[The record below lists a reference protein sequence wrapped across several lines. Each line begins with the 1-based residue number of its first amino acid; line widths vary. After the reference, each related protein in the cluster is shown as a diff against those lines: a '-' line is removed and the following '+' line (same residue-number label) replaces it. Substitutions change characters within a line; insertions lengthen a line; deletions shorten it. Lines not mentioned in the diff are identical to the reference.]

1 MNDTMTFAVP
11 CLFGLEGLAAD
22 ELKYMGLE
30 NVRAET
36 GRVLFSGG
44 WEAAVRANLCLRT
57 GERVEVLL
65 GEFEAKDFDAL
76 FEGVRALPWERYI
89 PRDGAFPVRGHCLNS
104 ALHAVPACQSIIKK
118 AVARRLGAKYGLSS
132 LPESGSLYQLR
143 FTLLNDRAALYLDTT
158 GPALH
163 KRGYRPNANLAPL
176 RETLAAAMVKLS
188 RYKGREVFCDPFCGS
203 GTIAIEAAL
212 AALNRA
218 PGLGRRFA
226 AENWKT
232 VPSALWREAREAAR
246 AAEYRGEYRIFAS
259 DIDPAALDVA
269 RENARRAGVAEYIR
283 FSQAD
288 ALAFTPPAEG
298 RGILMANPPYGER
311 LLDVKQAEDLYRGL
325 GRVYRKLEG
334 WSLYLLTS
342 DLDFEKCFG
351 KKADKR
357 RKVYNG
363 MIQCQLYMYR

>member
-1 MNDTMTFAVP
+1 MNEKMTLAVP

-22 ELKYMGLE
+22 ELKYMGME
-30 NVRAET
+30 NVRTET
-36 GRVLFSGG
+36 GRVLFTGG
-44 WEAAVRANLCLRT
+44 WEALVKANLRLRC
-57 GERVEVLL
+57 GERVELLL
-65 GEFEAKDFDAL
+65 GEFPAPDFDAL
-76 FEGVRALPWERYI
+76 FEGTRALAWERFI
-89 PRDGAFPVRGHCLNS
+89 PRDGEFPIRGHCLNS

-118 AVARRLGAKYGLSS
+118 AVASRLGAKYGLGT
-132 LPESGSLYQLR
+132 LPETGSRYQIR
-143 FTLLNDRAALYLDTT
+143 FTILNDRAALYLDSS

-163 KRGYRPNANLAPL
+163 KRGWRPNANQAPL
-176 RETLAAAMVKLS
+176 RETLSAAMVKLA
-188 RYKGREVFCDPFCGS
+188 RYKGREIFCDPFCGS

-226 AENWKT
+226 AESWRGPDK
-232 VPSALWREAREAAR
+232 ALWSRAREEAR

-259 DIDPAALDVA
+259 DIDPEALELA
-269 RENARRAGVAEYIR
+269 RENARRAGVEAYIT

-298 RGILMANPPYGER
+298 RGVMVANPPYGER
-311 LLDVKQAEDLYRGL
+311 LLDVKQAEDLYRSL
-325 GRVYRKLEG
+325 GRRFRRLED

-363 MIQCQLYMYR
+363 MIQCQLYMYK